1 MKLTDAGID
10 RALSQLDAQAVPD
23 NHPVM
28 DQLSDLFGEHTFF
41 LDAGGLTIIEP
52 TKADGESAAMGQV
65 IKLASWVDETRS
77 NLAPHR
83 PEFTQVVVVL
93 DKAA

>member
-10 RALSQLDAQAVPD
+10 RALTQLDAQAVPE
-23 NHPVM
+23 NHPVQG
-28 DQLSDLFGEHTFF
+28 QLSDLFGEHTFF
-41 LDAGGLTIIEP
+41 LDAGGLAIIEP
-52 TKADGESAAMGQV
+52 AKLDGESASMGQV
-65 IKLASWVDETRS
+65 VKLASWVDESRS

-83 PEFTQVVVVL
+83 PEYTRVVVAL